1 MHLRRNRRWYVRS
14 MHAWCAHPSL
24 PTTLTPS
31 PSRCRQAHRRRANP
45 NPSPLTRTRTLTLT
59 LTLTLSGAARHTAAG
74 RHADGP
80 RRLVSHH
87 RNWPRGGLGLGAESR
102 RPGAHWHQIGTGTV
116 AARGRRGP
124 GRGRV
129 RSVSLG
135 ALSPVTLALATQG
148 RLGYLRRQSIE
159 FCGRLIKGRETHR
172 SPPRDGSRGCANGTW
187 LIFSIFWTEAG
198 CALDAAREP
207 RRLAG
212 LD

>member
-1 MHLRRNRRWYVRS
+1 MHLRRNRRVLLCISDATGESYYASQAQQESPIMHLRRNRRWYVRS

-102 RPGAHWHQIGTGTV
+102 RPGAHWHWDCRSTR
-116 AARGRRGP
+116 AARARARA
-124 GRGRV
+124 
-129 RSVSLG
+129 RSFGFFGGSVACDACTCNPRTVGLFTASVKQ
-135 ALSPVTLALATQG
+135 LSFVV
-148 RLGYLRRQSIE
+148 
-159 FCGRLIKGRETHR
+159 
-172 SPPRDGSRGCANGTW
+172 D
-187 LIFSIFWTEAG
+187 
-198 CALDAAREP
+198 
-207 RRLAG
+207 
-212 LD
+212 